1 MEKRYVVMVYVT
13 QKDTEITDRYCHI
26 MNDAQY
32 DHFKRSEGL
41 HYSPW
46 KLTDNGT
53 FEKETPYTYEKIV
66 VNCMKPEN
74 IKIHNEIYI
83 G

>member
-1 MEKRYVVMVYVT
+1 MEKKYVVMVEIT
-13 QKDTEITDRYCHI
+13 DKDTEITDRYCHI
-26 MNDAQY
+26 MNEAQY
-32 DHFKRSEGL
+32 DHFKRSKGF

-66 VNCMKPEN
+66 VRCLKAEN
-74 IKIHNEIYI
+74 VIMHNEIYI
-83 G
+83 

>member
-1 MEKRYVVMVYVT
+1 MEKRFVVMIEIT
-13 QKDTEITDRYCHI
+13 EKDTETTDRYCHI
-26 MNDAQY
+26 MNEAQY
-32 DHFKRSEGL
+32 DHFKRSKGF

-53 FEKETPYTYEKIV
+53 FEKETPYACEKIV
-66 VNCMKPEN
+66 VRCLRAEN
-74 IKIHNEIYI
+74 VIMHNEIYI